1 MFIMKLSRNSRFR
14 LRRAKPYLT
23 ELSNLSNHPRKQNL
37 ILKNRVVLLTL
48 CEILWNLVNET
59 VPLTPEVVGR
69 LKSLRDSIVVLLN
82 KKTPLKKKRQL
93 LLNQKGGQPLL
104 GTILALGL
112 PVITE
117 LLKKAISS

>member
-1 MFIMKLSRNSRFR
+1 MKLSRNSRFR